1 MKTARLAWIVVVL
14 FAGLL
19 LAQAVK
25 EIGSAETSQWSDTT
39 KEAAA
44 TDEQK
49 AWLNKGKVQ
58 TIQGEVVDVSCYM
71 QLGKTGP
78 KHADCGGRC
87 VRMGQPFGILTSD
100 KTLYL
105 VIPEEHHP
113 RRDGKVNIRES
124 FASMMG
130 QQVKVTGMVQD
141 TPQGKAIFV
150 NSEDANK
157 PKTL

>member
-1 MKTARLAWIVVVL
+1 MKTARLIWVVLVL

-25 EIGSAETSQWSDTT
+25 EIGSMETSQWSDTS

-49 AWLNKGKVQ
+49 AWLNKGKAQ

-78 KHADCGGRC
+78 KHADCGARC

-113 RRDGKVNIRES
+113 RRDGKVDIRGS
-124 FASMMG
+124 FASLMG
-130 QQVKVTGMVQD
+130 QQVKVTGMVQQ

-150 NSEDANK
+150 NSEEANK
-157 PKTL
+157 LKS

>member
-1 MKTARLAWIVVVL
+1 MKSARLVWVVIVL
-14 FAGLL
+14 FAGIL
-19 LAQAVK
+19 LAQAAK
-25 EIGSAETSQWSDTT
+25 ELGSKETSEWSDTT

-44 TDEQK
+44 TDEQN
-49 AWLNKGKVQ
+49 AWLNKGKAETVE
-58 TIQGEVVDVSCYM
+58 GEVVDVSCYL

-87 VRMGQPFGILTSD
+87 VRMGQPIGILTPS

-113 RRDGKVNIRES
+113 RRDGKVNIRDT
-124 FASMMG
+124 FAALMG

-150 NSEDANK
+150 NSTEMNRNK
-157 PKTL
+157 I

>member
-1 MKTARLAWIVVVL
+1 MKTARLLWIVVVL

-25 EIGSAETSQWSDTT
+25 DIGSAETSQWSDTS
-39 KEAAA
+39 KEAAG
-44 TDEQK
+44 TEEQK

-58 TIQGEVVDVSCYM
+58 TIQGEVVDVSCYL

-87 VRMGQPFGILTSD
+87 VRTGQPIGLLTAD

-105 VIPEEHHP
+105 IIPEEHHP
-113 RRDGKVNIRES
+113 RRDGKVDIRGS

-150 NSEDANK
+150 NSEEANK
-157 PKTL
+157 LKS